1 MDNWKAADLS
11 TIRHPRPLHELLTKA
26 GTEDAIIFQ
35 MQAPLPLALC
45 TLAVVAL
52 SACSN
57 GAAGSASTDKIAA
70 ADQGGAT
77 RAAAPSTSAPGSM
90 KRPVITLPSDVKNV
104 FAGWKTRDTTK
115 DALLADVENRINA
128 TDAAIIAANPDSE
141 ALGFYY
147 KGEALAGASEWVK
160 GYVKDGKSI
169 TGSVRFFNPELKLV
183 DKDTAA
189 FAYCSDE
196 SKAFDKDRKTNKA
209 EKTTVTKTAYVAYNT
224 RVEKNEQG
232 VWQTTSLLSQRGNA
246 KCTP

>member
-1 MDNWKAADLS
+1 MHRRSLSFAAAFTATAAL
-11 TIRHPRPLHELLTKA
+11 LLT
-26 GTEDAIIFQ
+26 
-35 MQAPLPLALC
+35 
-45 TLAVVAL
+45 
-52 SACSN
+52 ACGSGDDSSKSN
-57 GAAGSASTDKIAA
+57 EKIAGANQGDATTA
-70 ADQGGAT
+70 AS
-77 RAAAPSTSAPGSM
+77 PSISAPGSM

-104 FAGWKTRDTTK
+104 FEGWKTGDTTK
-115 DALLADVENRINA
+115 DALLLDVQNRINA
-128 TDAAIIAANPDSE
+128 TDAAIAAANPDSE

-147 KGEALAGASEWVK
+147 RGEALAGAAEWVQ

-169 TGSVRFFNPELKLV
+169 TGTVRFFNPELKLV

-196 SKAFDKDRKTNKA
+196 SNAFDKDRKTSKA

-232 VWQTTSLLSQRGNA
+232 VWQTTSLLSQRGST